1 MVDNMARMPTTGP
14 STSRNFHAS
23 RAGVVRAWR
32 AALLATAAWLAV
44 DTRAGYAQ
52 TYITNYQVISSP
64 NQFASP
70 IYLQGG
76 QLSAAASLASIS
88 GTINVDDNQ
97 SGTLSAQ
104 NGGSVNVNIG
114 RLGQNA
120 ILHLGSASEQGSI
133 VVNAF
138 TSNSISSPPTLYIDG
153 GYVRA
158 GTWQFGEAPSTFA
171 GTTVAANATLDFN
184 AFAGKLRNLQGA
196 GTVGSLGTQITVNGG
211 NYAGSIVGASLLEFQ
226 GTTTWTGTGSSIQA
240 YQVDS
245 GATLTTSGGTTML
258 ASALLTVDGTYN
270 LNTSETVG
278 SLAGGGNVVIAS
290 GETLAAGSDN
300 TSTTFAGVI
309 SGAGGLTK
317 NGTGTL
323 TLSGANSYGGDTT
336 VNGGTLLMGAA
347 NAISATRTLIVW
359 GGTYDLNDLDQS
371 VGGINGNSATTIA
384 LRSATLTVGG
394 ANQNTGYF
402 GNITG
407 TGGLVKTGTGYQDL
421 YGVNS
426 YSGSTVVNNGV
437 LRLTTGGTLLNTPTI
452 DVYNGGIFSLGTAN
466 GLSTSVGIT
475 LHDAGSGLMQGGN
488 QTIGSLAGG
497 SGSFVQLSAASLLT
511 TGTDNRNT
519 TFAGHIDGDGALT
532 KVGTGALTL
541 SGNNTYSGATTVSGG
556 SLYVN
561 NSIAASSGVTV
572 AAGALLG
579 GSGTVSS
586 TVVNGTLSA
595 GNSPGTLTVA
605 GDLTLNAGATSI
617 FELNTPGVVGGSGPS
632 TGNDLVRVNTNLT
645 LGGTLDARIAAAG
658 FYRLFTYG
666 GTLSGNFATT
676 TLSSTTSGFTIANAR
691 LETSIAGQVNLSVLG
706 TGQNL
711 QFWDGSDST
720 GNGTVDGGA
729 GTWSAG
735 GTNWTG
741 KPGQAAING
750 SWGGSVG
757 VFAGATG
764 GTVTVAGTQS
774 FDTLQFSTNGYTLSG
789 GTLAIAPASGNAGVF
804 NVDNNISA
812 TIASTITDGSGT
824 ALGKAGGGT
833 LVLTGSNSYSGGTI
847 LAGGNL
853 SVSSDANLGLASGA
867 LTFTGGM
874 LQITGTSFTTTS
886 RAVTLAAGGGGFDI
900 ADAANKFTLNQTIDG
915 TGGLIKSGAGTLVL
929 TGANTY
935 QGGTTINGG
944 VLQVSADNNLGASGS
959 GLTFNGGTLNT
970 QSSFSSARGLAFTGA
985 GTIATAGGTALG
997 FDGAISGSGAFTKSG
1012 DGRLTLGGDGSA
1024 FTGATTVTAGTL
1036 AINGVLGGTMT
1047 VDGGARL
1054 QGSGTVGPVT
1064 LAAGATI
1071 APGNSIGTLAVA
1083 GNVTFAPGA
1092 IYEAEVNAAGQGDR
1106 IVASGLAT
1114 LSGARVSVLAGS
1126 GNYGLRTSYTL
1137 LTAAGGL
1144 SGTFA
1149 DVSSNLAFLTPSLA
1163 YDAHNVTL
1171 TLTRNSTDFAAVGV
1185 TPNQRATGSAI
1196 DRLGT
1201 GNPVWSA
1208 VLQMDEAT
1216 ARRAFDQFSGE
1227 IHASSRAVLLQDSHI
1242 VRDAVMDRLRNA
1254 FATAGAPSLP
1264 MMAYAAA
1271 DGGQP
1276 AGTPDH
1282 DIVVW
1287 GQALGAWGHLA
1298 GDGNA
1303 SRINRTASGVLAGAD
1318 ARIGDGWRVGF
1329 VGGYSQT
1336 RLDVSQFGASGISDN
1351 AHVGLY
1357 AGTEW
1362 HALALRAGVA
1372 GSWQDLAAS
1381 RTILLPNFADRLTAS
1396 YGAWTTQVFGELG
1409 YRLRVGRF
1417 DLEPFAGAAYV
1428 NVGSDTFREAGGA
1441 AALAGY
1447 NPATEATFTTLGLH
1461 AATGFDLAGVSTT
1474 ARTTL
1479 GWRHAF
1485 GAVTPITM
1493 VSFANGGPFTIAGT
1507 PLSRDAAVVEA
1518 GLDARVSAQA
1528 SVNLS
1533 YSTQVSGAL
1542 IDQSF
1547 RAGLNLKF

>member
-1 MVDNMARMPTTGP
+1 MP
-14 STSRNFHAS
+14 S
-23 RAGVVRAWR
+23 WR
-32 AALLATAAWLAV
+32 AVLLASATWLVV
-44 DTRAGYAQ
+44 DTSAGYAQ
-52 TYITNYQVISSP
+52 TYITNYQVISSA

-76 QLSAAASLASIS
+76 QLSAAASLASIA
-88 GTINVDDNQ
+88 GAINVDDNQ

-104 NGGSVNVNIG
+104 NGGSVGINIG
-114 RLGQNA
+114 RLGRNA
-120 ILHLGSASEQGSI
+120 VLHLGSASEQGT
-133 VVNAF
+133 VVINGFASNAV
-138 TSNSISSPPTLYIDG
+138 SSPPSLYIDG

-158 GTWQFGEAPSTFA
+158 GSSQFGAAPSTFA
-171 GTTVAANATLDFN
+171 GTTVAANAVLDFN
-184 AFAGKLRNLQGA
+184 VYAGSVRNLQGA
-196 GTVGSLGTQITVNGG
+196 GTIGSLDAPITVDGG
-211 NYAGSIVGASLLEFQ
+211 NYAGSILGASLLEFY
-226 GTTTWTGTGSSIQA
+226 GTTIWSGTASGIQA
-240 YQVDS
+240 YHVNS

-258 ASALLTVDGTYN
+258 ATARLTVDGTYN

-278 SLAGGGNVVIAS
+278 SLAGTGNVAV
-290 GETLAAGSDN
+290 AAGQTLTSGNDN
-300 TSTTFAGVI
+300 TTTTFSGVI
-309 SGAGGLTK
+309 SGPGGLTK

-323 TLSGANSYGGDTT
+323 TLSGSNTYSGDTT
-336 VNGGTLLMGAA
+336 INAGTLLMGTA
-347 NAISATRTLIVW
+347 NAIANSRTLVVW
-359 GGTYDLNDLDQS
+359 GGTYDLNNFDQS

-384 LRSATLTVGG
+384 LHSATLTVGG
-394 ANQNTGYF
+394 ANQNSGFF

-407 TGGLVKTGTGYQDL
+407 FGGLIKTGTGYQDL
-421 YGVNS
+421 YGINS
-426 YSGSTVVNNGV
+426 YSGSTVINDGV

-452 DVYNGGIFSLGTAN
+452 DVYNGGTFILGTAN

-475 LHDAGSGLMQGGN
+475 LHDAGSGLMQGVN
-488 QTIGSLAGG
+488 QTIGSLAG
-497 SGSFVQLSAASLLT
+497 SDGSFVQLSSASLLT
-511 TGTDNRNT
+511 TGTSNGNAV
-519 TFAGHIDGDGALT
+519 FAGRIDGDGALT

-541 SGNNTYSGATTVSGG
+541 SGHNTYSGATTVSGG

-561 NSIAASSGVTV
+561 GSIAASSGVTV

-605 GDLTLNAGATSI
+605 GNLALNAGATSI
-617 FELNTPGVVGGSGPS
+617 FELNTPGVVGGSNQG
-632 TGNDLVRVNTNLT
+632 TGNDLVNVSNNLT

-666 GTLSGNFATT
+666 GALSGDFAAKA
-676 TLSSTTSGFTIANAR
+676 LSSTTSGFTIASAQ
-691 LETSIAGQVNLSVLG
+691 LETTIPGQVNLSVLG

-711 QFWDGSDST
+711 QFWDGADST

-750 SWGGSVG
+750 TWGGSVG
-757 VFAGATG
+757 VFAGAAG
-764 GTVTVAGTQS
+764 GTVVVAGTQS

-804 NVDNNISA
+804 NVDSNISA
-812 TIASTITDGSGT
+812 TIASTIADGSGT
-824 ALGKAGGGT
+824 ALAKAGGGT

-847 LAGGNL
+847 LAGGTL

-874 LQITGTSFTTTS
+874 LQVTGTSFTTTS

-900 ADAANKFTLNQTIDG
+900 ADAANTFTLNQAVTG
-915 TGGLIKSGAGTLVL
+915 AGGLTKSGAGTLVL
-929 TGANTY
+929 AGANTY
-935 QGGTTINGG
+935 QGGTTISGG
-944 VLQVSADNNLGASGS
+944 VLQVAADNNLGAAGS
-959 GLTFNGGTLNT
+959 GVTFDGGTLST
-970 QSSFSSARGLAFTGA
+970 QGSFTAARGLAFTGA
-985 GTIATAGGTALG
+985 GSITTGGGTVVDFG
-997 FDGAISGSGAFTKSG
+997 GTVSGSGPFTKSG
-1012 DGRLTLGGDGSA
+1012 DGRLTFSGDGSA
-1024 FTGATTVTAGTL
+1024 FSGATTVAAGTL
-1036 AINGVLGGTMT
+1036 AVNGVLGGTLA
-1047 VDGGARL
+1047 VDAGARL
-1054 QGSGTVGPVT
+1054 QGNGTVGPAT

-1071 APGNSIGTLAVA
+1071 APGNSIGTLNVA
-1083 GNVTFAPGA
+1083 GNLAFAPGA
-1092 IYEAEVNAAGQGDR
+1092 IYETEVNAGGQSDR
-1106 IVASGLAT
+1106 VVASGLAT
-1114 LSGARVSVLAGS
+1114 LAGARVNVLAGS
-1126 GNYGLRTSYTL
+1126 GNYGLRTSYTI

-1163 YDAHNVTL
+1163 YDPHSVTL
-1171 TLTRNSTDFAAVGV
+1171 TLTRNSTDFAAVGA
-1185 TPNQRATGSAI
+1185 TPNQRATGAAI
-1196 DRLGT
+1196 DRLDIGS
-1201 GNPVWSA
+1201 PVWSA

-1227 IHASSRAVLLQDSHI
+1227 IHASSRAVLLQDSHV
-1242 VRDAVMDRLRNA
+1242 VRDTVMDRLRNA

-1271 DGGQP
+1271 DSGQP
-1276 AGTPDH
+1276 ASTPNQ

-1303 SRINRTASGVLAGAD
+1303 SRINRTTSGVLAGAD
-1318 ARIGDGWRVGF
+1318 ARIGDGDWRVGF

-1336 RLDVSQFGASGISDN
+1336 RLDVARLGASGTSDN

-1362 HALALRAGVA
+1362 NALALRAGVA
-1372 GSWQDLAAS
+1372 GSWQELAAS
-1381 RTILLPNFADRLTAS
+1381 RTIILPNFADRLTSS
-1396 YGAWTTQVFGELG
+1396 YGAWTTQMFGELG

-1428 NVGSDTFREAGGA
+1428 NVASDAFRETGGA
-1441 AALAGY
+1441 AALTGY
-1447 NPATEATFTTLGLH
+1447 NPTMEATFTTLGAH

-1474 ARTTL
+1474 ARATV

-1493 VSFANGGPFTIAGT
+1493 VSFANGDPFTIAGT
-1507 PLSRDAAVVEA
+1507 PLARDAAVLEA
-1518 GLDARVSAQA
+1518 GLDARVSVDATI
-1528 SVNLS
+1528 NLS
-1533 YSTQVSGAL
+1533 YSSQISGAL

-1547 RAGLNLKF
+1547 RTGLNLKF